1 MNQEQGLNS
10 RNSPLILVVDDE
22 PDNFDVI
29 ENLLR
34 DCNYDL
40 LFEPNSDKALKIFRE
55 TNPDIVMLD
64 VMMPGIDGMSL
75 CQELRKE
82 SDVPIIMV
90 TALSAKADEARLL
103 QAGADYYVPKPI
115 NGLQLRAVVISL
127 INNKSLIVRENHRL
141 KNINTR
147 LREKNEKLEKDIDDI
162 SNGRL
167 TSKDRE
173 RYEKIA
179 SGIAHSLKGELFNIG
194 NSVREIKKLAIAINS
209 SDIQEE
215 YDIIERSV
223 ESSHILL
230 RRLLNYLN
238 TGHCQKKIIRVA
250 EILNKLELIVRPRI
264 TSNINLNI
272 SIEAGVEDKEV
283 DTDLEQVMMVL
294 TELIS
299 NATKALRNLDQGAI
313 DIFFSRQSEQLT
325 ISIED
330 NGSGIPENIREK
342 LFKEYVPSKNGLGL
356 GVGLFLCNKVI
367 EDLGGKLGLESSSK
381 GARSTIVLPIATPN

>member
-29 ENLLR
+29 EALLR

-90 TALSAKADEARLL
+90 TALSGKEDKARLL
-103 QAGADYYVPKPI
+103 CAGADYFVPKPV
-115 NGLQLRAVVISL
+115 NGLQLRGVVRSL
-127 INNKSLIVRENHRL
+127 INNKNLVVRENNRL
-141 KNINTR
+141 KNINIH
-147 LREKNEKLEKDIDDI
+147 LREKNEKLKKELDDRY
-162 SNGRL
+162 NNRL
-167 TSKDRE
+167 TSNDRE
-173 RYEKIA
+173 RYEAIA
-179 SGIAHSLKGELFNIG
+179 SAIDHSLKGEFFNIS
-194 NSVREIKKLAIAINS
+194 NSVREIQCLSINS
-209 SDIQEE
+209 IDIQEE
-215 YDIIERSV
+215 CNVIERSV

-250 EILNKLELIVRPRI
+250 EILKKLELLVRPRV
-264 TSNINLNI
+264 TSNIELNI
-272 SIEAGVEDKEV
+272 SIEAGVADKEI

-294 TELIS
+294 TELMS
-299 NATKALRNLDQGAI
+299 NATKALRNLDKGVI

-342 LFKEYVPSKNGLGL
+342 LFKQHVPSKSGL

-381 GARSTIVLPIATPN
+381 GAKSTMILPIATPN

>member
-10 RNSPLILVVDDE
+10 RNFPLILVVDDN

-29 ENLLR
+29 ETLLR
-34 DCNYDL
+34 DCSYDL

-64 VMMPGIDGMSL
+64 VMMPGINGIDL
-75 CQELRKE
+75 CQLLRKE
-82 SDVPIIMV
+82 SDVRIIIF
-90 TALSAKADEARLL
+90 TALAMPGDENRGLD
-103 QAGADYYVPKPI
+103 AGADCYITKPVK
-115 NGLQLRAVVISL
+115 GLRLRNIVASL
-127 INNKSLIVRENHRL
+127 MNNKNSVVRENDRVKNANIRL
-141 KNINTR
+141 KERNRELENEINNIS
-147 LREKNEKLEKDIDDI
+147 KNQ
-162 SNGRL
+162 L
-167 TSKDRE
+167 TSNDRE
-173 RYEKIA
+173 RYEAIA
-179 SGIAHSLKGELFNIG
+179 SAIDHSLKGEFFNIS
-194 NSVREIKKLAIAINS
+194 NSVQEIQCLAINS
-209 SDIQEE
+209 IDIQEE
-215 YDIIERSV
+215 CTVVERSI

-238 TGHCQKKIIRVA
+238 TGHCQKKIICIA
-250 EILNKLELIVRPRI
+250 EISKKLELLVKPRV
-264 TSNINLNI
+264 TSNIELNI
-272 SIEAGVEDKEV
+272 SIEAGVEDKEI

-299 NATKALRNLDQGAI
+299 NATKALRNLDKGVI

-325 ISIED
+325 IAIED

-342 LFKEYVPSKNGLGL
+342 LFKQHVPSKSGL

-381 GARSTIVLPIATPN
+381 GARSTIILPIATTD